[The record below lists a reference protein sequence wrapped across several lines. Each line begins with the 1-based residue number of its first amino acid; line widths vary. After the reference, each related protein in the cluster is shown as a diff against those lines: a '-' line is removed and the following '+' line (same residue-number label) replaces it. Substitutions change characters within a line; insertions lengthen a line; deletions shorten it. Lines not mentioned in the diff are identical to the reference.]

1 MRVLLTGGGGML
13 GRAVLRAAERHK
25 LNWTVDTPRS
35 KDADLRDKN
44 AVTRLFADKSYDLVI
59 HAAARVGG
67 IKANMDDQVGFM
79 TDNLLMNT
87 HLIHAARDHGVKR
100 FINMGS
106 SCMYPRDYRQ
116 PLVEED
122 VLAAP
127 LEPTNE
133 GYAIAKIAA
142 ARLCDYMS
150 QQYGVFYRT
159 FIPCNLYG
167 PGDYF
172 HPQKSHLL
180 PAAILKI
187 HTAKTTGAPSV
198 EIWGDGTVRREVLF
212 IDDLADFIVN
222 AAPRLQE
229 LPPLLNLGRD
239 HDYSVNEIY
248 AHAARAL
255 DWQGSFTH
263 KLDAPMGMRHKLM
276 SSQKARSYGWNPQ
289 TSLEDGI
296 KAAYETFLAEKPRME

>member
-1 MRVLLTGGGGML
+1 ML
-13 GRAVLRAAERHK
+13 GRAILRQAKAKNIDWEF
-25 LNWTVDTPRS
+25 VTPRS
-35 KDADLRDKN
+35 SELELKDQKSVDDY
-44 AVTRLFADKSYDLVI
+44 FANNKFDAVI

-67 IKANMDDQVGFM
+67 IKANMDDMAGFM

-87 HLIHAARDHGVKR
+87 NIIQSALKHSVKR
-100 FINMGS
+100 LINLGS

-142 ARLCDYMS
+142 ARMCEYIS
-150 QQYGVFYRT
+150 KQFGVFYRT

-167 PGDYF
+167 PGDNF
-172 HPQKSHLL
+172 NPVNSHLL
-180 PAAILKI
+180 PATILKI
-187 HTAKTTGAPSV
+187 HNAKKNGGNV

-212 IDDLADFIVN
+212 IDDLAGFIIDAVE
-222 AAPRLQE
+222 RLEE
-229 LPPLLNLGRD
+229 LPSVLNLGSD
-239 HDYSVNEIY
+239 KDYSVNDIY
-248 AHAARAL
+248 ANAAEAL
-255 DWQGSFTH
+255 GWQGEFTH

-276 SSQKARSYGWNPQ
+276 SSAKARQYGWNPQ
-289 TSLEDGI
+289 TDLATGI
-296 KAAYETFLAEKPRME
+296 KKAYEVFLSETPRL

>member
-1 MRVLLTGGGGML
+1 MRVLLTGGNGML
-13 GRAVLRAAERHK
+13 GRAIKRAIDRQDTG
-25 LNWTVDTPRS
+25 WTVITPPS
-35 KDADLRDKN
+35 CELDLRD
-44 AVTRLFADKSYDLVI
+44 AVAVEKFFANENFDLVI

-67 IKANMDDQVGFM
+67 IKANMDDQSGFM

-87 HLIHAARDHGVKR
+87 HTIRSAQKRGIKNLI
-100 FINMGS
+100 NLGS

-142 ARLCDYMS
+142 ARLCAYLSD
-150 QQYGVFYRT
+150 QYDVNYRT

-172 HPQKSHLL
+172 HPQKSHLI
-180 PAAILKI
+180 PAVILKI
-187 HTAKTTGAPSV
+187 HNAMVSGSDTV

-212 IDDLADFIVN
+212 IDDLADFIVSS
-222 AAPRLQE
+222 APRLAD
-229 LPPLLNLGRD
+229 LPSLLNLGRD
-239 HDYSVNEIY
+239 HDYTVNEIY
-248 AHAARAL
+248 ADIAAAL
-255 DWQGSFTH
+255 GWKGRFTH
-263 KLDAPMGMRHKLM
+263 KLDAPMGMTRKLM
-276 SSQKARSYGWNPQ
+276 SSAKAKEYGWNPQ
-289 TSLEDGI
+289 TSLETGA
-296 KAAYETFLAEKPRME
+296 KKAYEIFLSEKPRMN